1 MCVCARA
8 RAWEEGVCMT
18 REKKTNMSGIYVQIS
33 IIHNFFGQYR
43 IVGHSSVIDINLQV
57 VKDSQSTYLEQSCV
71 CDAFQSMLSSILCI
85 ALLYNL

>member
-1 MCVCARA
+1 MFAPEHVCVGRGGLYD
-8 RAWEEGVCMT
+8 E
-18 REKKTNMSGIYVQIS
+18 REKNKYVRDLCSNLNNSQ
-33 IIHNFFGQYR
+33 FFGQYR

-71 CDAFQSMLSSILCI
+71 CDAFQTMLSSILSI

>member
-1 MCVCARA
+1 
-8 RAWEEGVCMT
+8 MT
-18 REKKTNMSGIYVQIS
+18 REKKTNMSGTYVQIS
-33 IIHNFFGQYR
+33 IIHKFFGQYR

-71 CDAFQSMLSSILCI
+71 CDAFQTMLSSILSI